1 MNFPKS
7 FIRASAEYSDYE
19 KHISA
24 PYFRKNFEIENEFI
38 SSRILICGLG
48 FYRLYIN
55 GVDVTKGF
63 LAPYI
68 SNPDDIIYYD
78 EYDITNY
85 LKKGKNT
92 VGVCLGNGFVNNPG
106 GHVWGFHEAKFRSA
120 PLVAFSIEVE
130 CSNGEK
136 LEFTSDEKCKTTASP
151 IYFDDYR
158 CGEYYDARNEIP
170 DWNMPDFDDSNWAY
184 AEIAPV
190 PGGETKLCEAEPIVA
205 AEELEPVLIQELEDG
220 FMYDFGKNGSGICRL
235 KINGEKGQKIS
246 LYHAERLV
254 NGVPDMVNISFPQK
268 TPVQHDYV
276 QKSIY
281 ICKGEE
287 TEIHT
292 PDFVYNGFRYV
303 LVKGITKEQATS
315 ELITYVVIHSDVK
328 ERGGFKCSD
337 EMANKL
343 QEITRRSDVTNLHYF
358 PTDCPQREKNGWTA
372 DAALSAEHML
382 LNLSVE
388 NIYSEW
394 LNNIR
399 KAQRIDGALPGIV
412 PTPGW
417 GFDWGNGPAW
427 DSVLIYLPY
436 FTYIYRGDKKILE
449 DNATSIFR
457 YLDYITKKRDDKGL
471 VAIGLGDWCPV
482 GKGAADYDAPLELTD
497 SVVCIDICDKAAFI
511 FETLGLSLQQK
522 FAMDLSS
529 SFKKSVRENLIDFQ
543 SMTVAGNCQ
552 TSQAISIF
560 YNVFEENEKPA
571 AFNKLMELVKNAD
584 DHMTTGVIGGRVLFH
599 VLSEFG
605 ESDLAYKMITRKDY
619 PSYGNWIERGA
630 TTLWEEFKPEGGPV
644 SSLNHHFWG
653 DISHWFIRWVAGIHF
668 NPERNNINRVDIKPS
683 FITCLD
689 NAEGYYYAPA
699 GEIKTFWQRLDNNVY
714 LDVSVPEVM
723 VGQIILPDGYSFENG
738 SNESALFTGTFS
750 IKIS

>member
-1 MNFPKS
+1 MNFPKN

-19 KHISA
+19 KHTPA
-24 PYFRKNFEIENEFI
+24 PYFRKSFDINEGVK
-38 SSRILICGLG
+38 SCEVSICGLG

-55 GVDVTKGF
+55 GQEITKGF

-78 EYDITNY
+78 IYEISKFLNKGTNT
-85 LKKGKNT
+85 LGI
-92 VGVCLGNGFVNNPG
+92 CLGNGFINNPG
-106 GHVWGFHEAKFRSA
+106 GHVWGFHEAIFRAA
-120 PLVAFSIEVE
+120 PQVAFNIQVNYEDGKKCDYE
-130 CSNGEK
+130 
-136 LEFTSDEKCKTTASP
+136 SDENCKTASSP
-151 IYFDDYR
+151 TYFDDYR

-170 DWNMPDFDDSNWAY
+170 GWNLPEFDDSNWKY
-184 AEIAPV
+184 TEIAPI
-190 PGGETKLCEAEPIVA
+190 PRGEAKLCESEPIVA
-205 AEELEPVLIQELEDG
+205 REELKPILIKELEEG

-235 KINGEKGQKIS
+235 KINGDNGQKIS

-287 TEIHT
+287 TEVHT

-315 ELITYVVIHSDVK
+315 DLLTYIVIHSDVK
-328 ERGGFKCSD
+328 ELGGFKCSD

-372 DAALSAEHML
+372 DAALSAEHMI

-399 KAQRIDGALPGIV
+399 KAQRIDGAFPGIV

-427 DSVLIYLPY
+427 DSVIAILPY
-436 FTYIYRGDKKILE
+436 FTYVYRGDKKILE

-457 YLDYITKKRDDKGL
+457 YLDYISKKRDDKGL
-471 VAIGLGDWCPV
+471 IAIGLGDWCPV
-482 GKGAADYDAPLELTD
+482 GKNADDYDAPLALTD
-497 SVVCIDICDKAAFI
+497 SVVCMDICEKAEFI

-522 FAMDLSS
+522 FAMDLRN
-529 SFKKSVRENLIDFQ
+529 SFKKSVRENLIDFD

-552 TSQAISIF
+552 TSQSIAIF
-560 YNVFEENEKPA
+560 YNVFEESEKVK
-571 AFNKLMELVKNAD
+571 AFAVLMDLIKKAD
-584 DHMTTGVIGGRVLFH
+584 NHMTTGVIGARVLFH

-605 ESDLAYKMITRKDY
+605 QSDLAYKMITRKDY

-668 NPERNNINRVDIKPS
+668 NPARNNTNQVNIRPS
-683 FITCLD
+683 FISGLD
-689 NAEGYYYAPA
+689 SAEGYYNAPA

-723 VGQIILPDGYSFENG
+723 DGKIILPENYSFEDG
-738 SNESALFTGTFS
+738 STECKLDSGRFK
-750 IKIS
+750 IKI